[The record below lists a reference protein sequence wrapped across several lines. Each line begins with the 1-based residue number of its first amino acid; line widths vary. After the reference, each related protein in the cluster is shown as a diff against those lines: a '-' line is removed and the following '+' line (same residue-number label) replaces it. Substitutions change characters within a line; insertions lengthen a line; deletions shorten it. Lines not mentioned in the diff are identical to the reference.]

1 MVKVAKVSSSTAQP
15 CPKPRRLNE
24 STVTSST
31 AEPVLNAPML
41 SATTRSK
48 PRPKPRHLNT
58 SGGAS
63 VAEPV
68 PNTLQPSTST
78 LVTQPRPRPQKC
90 RSLNQS
96 GVPSTNPVD
105 GAACD
110 SMDDVS
116 DDFFIVSHV
125 CGSILEKSDT
135 SSESFD
141 PETPMTKT
149 VRALSHS
156 LESFVPETPMRRDEN
171 TPRLQPYVATSQA
184 GWGSTTPVRTY
195 SKRHPKVVI
204 PRHLNK
210 MFSQPHGHSHA
221 VSVESDPV
229 VGHPSVLGQQKIMGL
244 PKLAAPSS
252 PNPRP
257 WEDCSSSPSPGP
269 NDHPGVTADAM
280 CDAEGQDPGS
290 WPRGDHS
297 GGDSSEEDE
306 DLEAEAACD
315 AGTDLMDGCDPAEM
329 LGEPYVGGHFSKEEL
344 KELDLIHHDIERCIG
359 TFSKYYNHSPTSVR
373 NKLNLAFVTQEHCTL
388 GNPWDAFLAL
398 N

>member
-1 MVKVAKVSSSTAQP
+1 MVKVAKASSSMAQP
-15 CPKPRRLNE
+15 CPKPHCLNK

-41 SATTRSK
+41 STTTRSK
-48 PRPKPRHLNT
+48 PCPKPCCLNT
-58 SGGAS
+58 SGGASS

-78 LVTQPRPRPQKC
+78 LATQPRPCPQKWC
-90 RSLNQS
+90 SLNQS

-125 CGSILEKSDT
+125 HRSILEKSDT
-135 SSESFD
+135 SSESF
-141 PETPMTKT
+141 
-149 VRALSHS
+149 
-156 LESFVPETPMRRDEN
+156 VPETPVRRDEN

-184 GWGSTTPVRTY
+184 GWGSMTPVRTY

-210 MFSQPHGHSHA
+210 MFGQPHGHSHA

-229 VGHPSVLGQQKIMGL
+229 VGRPLVLGQRKIMGL
-244 PKLAAPSS
+244 PKHAAPSS

-269 NDHPGVTADAM
+269 NDHPGDTADAM

-306 DLEAEAACD
+306 DLEAKAACD
-315 AGTDLMDGCDPAEM
+315 AGPDLMEGCEPAETP
-329 LGEPYVGGHFSKEEL
+329 GEPYVGGHFSKEGL
-344 KELDLIHHDIERCIG
+344 KELDVIHHDIERCIG
-359 TFSKYYNHSPTSVR
+359 TFSKYYN
-373 NKLNLAFVTQEHCTL
+373 
-388 GNPWDAFLAL
+388 PWDPFLAL
-398 N
+398 NRKTDPSMK

>member
-1 MVKVAKVSSSTAQP
+1 MAQP
-15 CPKPRRLNE
+15 RPKPCHLNK
-24 STVTSST
+24 STVASSM
-31 AEPVLNAPML
+31 AEPVLNASML
-41 SATTRSK
+41 STTTRSK
-48 PRPKPRHLNT
+48 PCPKPCHLNT
-58 SGGAS
+58 SGGASS

-78 LVTQPRPRPQKC
+78 LVTQPRPHPQKHC
-90 RSLNQS
+90 SLNQS

-110 SMDDVS
+110 SMDNVS

-125 CGSILEKSDT
+125 HGSILEKSDT
-135 SSESFD
+135 SSESF
-141 PETPMTKT
+141 
-149 VRALSHS
+149 
-156 LESFVPETPMRRDEN
+156 VPETPMRRDEK

-184 GWGSTTPVRTY
+184 GWGSMTPVHTY

-210 MFSQPHGHSHA
+210 MFGQPHGHSHA

-229 VGHPSVLGQQKIMGL
+229 VGHPSVLGQWGVMGL
-244 PKLAAPSS
+244 PKHAAPSS

-257 WEDCSSSPSPGP
+257 WEDCSSSPSPRP
-269 NDHPGVTADAM
+269 NDHPLDTADAM
-280 CDAEGQDPGS
+280 CDAEGRDPGS
-290 WPRGDHS
+290 WPRGDRS

-315 AGTDLMDGCDPAEM
+315 GGTDLMEGCEPAEM
-329 LGEPYVGGHFSKEEL
+329 LGEPYVSGHFSKEEL
-344 KELDLIHHDIERCIG
+344 KELDVIHHDIERCIG
-359 TFSKYYNHSPTSVR
+359 TFSKYYNCSPTSVR
-373 NKLNLAFVTQEHCTL
+373 NKLNLACVTQEHHTV